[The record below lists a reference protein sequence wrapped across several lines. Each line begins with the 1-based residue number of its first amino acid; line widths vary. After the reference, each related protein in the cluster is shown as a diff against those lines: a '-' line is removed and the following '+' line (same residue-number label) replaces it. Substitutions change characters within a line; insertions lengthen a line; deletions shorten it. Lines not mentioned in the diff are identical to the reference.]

1 MTLEEI
7 INQQLNAAM
16 KAQDKLRTETLRSI
30 RSGIIEFKKSGIDRE
45 MNSDDELKLLNKLV
59 KSRKE
64 SIELYKTA
72 NRNDMAEQEQKEL
85 DIIME
90 FLPKQMSDD
99 VIKAELKKMIE
110 EQNATQKDFGKM
122 MGMAM
127 KTFAGKADGN
137 KVQAILKE
145 LLS

>member
-1 MTLEEI
+1 MALEEL
-7 INQQLNAAM
+7 INEQLTNAM

-64 SIELYKTA
+64 SIELYTRA
-72 NRNDMAEQEQKEL
+72 NRNDLVEQEQKEL
-85 DIIME
+85 EIILE
-90 FLPKQMSDD
+90 FLPKQLTDEEIRAT
-99 VIKAELKKMIE
+99 IKKIIE
-110 EQNATQKDFGKM
+110 DQQATQNDFGKI
-122 MGMAM
+122 MGLSM
-127 KTFAGKADGN
+127 KALSGKADGN

-145 LLS
+145 LLN

>member
-1 MTLEEI
+1 MALEEL
-7 INQQLNAAM
+7 INEQLTNAM

-64 SIELYKTA
+64 SIELYTRA
-72 NRNDMAEQEQKEL
+72 NRNDLVEQEQKEL
-85 DIIME
+85 EIILE
-90 FLPKQMSDD
+90 FLPKQMTDEEIRAT
-99 VIKAELKKMIE
+99 IKKIIE
-110 EQNATQKDFGKM
+110 DQKATQNDFGKI
-122 MGMAM
+122 MGLSM
-127 KTFAGKADGN
+127 KALSGKADGN

-145 LLS
+145 LLN

>member
-1 MTLEEI
+1 MALEEL
-7 INQQLNAAM
+7 INEQLTNAM

-64 SIELYKTA
+64 SIELYTRA
-72 NRNDMAEQEQKEL
+72 NRNDLVEQEQKEL
-85 DIIME
+85 EIILE
-90 FLPKQMSDD
+90 FLPKQMTDEEIRAT
-99 VIKAELKKMIE
+99 IKKIIE
-110 EQNATQKDFGKM
+110 DQQATQNDFGKI
-122 MGMAM
+122 MGLSM
-127 KTFAGKADGN
+127 KALSGKADGN

-145 LLS
+145 LLN